1 MFFSC
6 KDARTKLIEFCAQ
19 KEADKTR
26 RKMNSFKKIALGLAA
41 AMSFGVLSALPTSAA
56 VNAPTLTI
64 DSATDAVTSGES
76 ATAVVTLSFISET
89 SADTATIISAMF
101 SQPTGAAK
109 SATLSLLETSTSSVV
124 IAGNNVSANVNSTVN
139 TPTYVTAK
147 FLVTLNAPTVAGT
160 YDAKILTTS
169 PINGPSVSWTV
180 TVKAADLTPSASTTT
195 SILNS
200 GEVTTATAD
209 ATVYAPKATSTD
221 AAAVIVV
228 TPKNAA
234 GGSATE
240 SILAT
245 VSGSGMIGSGS
256 NATSISAQGRS
267 LVIPSGNHIGVFAD
281 GTAGVSTITLTTLA
295 GVVLATEKVTFYGDI
310 ASIVATTV
318 KSVIPVGSNTSTI
331 KAVAYDASGVTVGAG
346 TLNAFSSDV
355 SVVSDSGTAA
365 TIVNGEAVFTLTGV
379 KTGGVAVTVKSGIV
393 SSSPVATRVEG
404 TATTVKLSFDKSR
417 YLPGEAANITV
428 QVLDAAGLPLSGKTH
443 ANLFATGGIVS
454 NYAFGSAS
462 DVLTATSVTTD
473 TATVKT
479 YKVFMPLVQ
488 NTIKITATGGSSLP
502 VAGQVVVSAEAVVE
516 DSAQKAATDAAKEAL
531 EASNAATT
539 AALDAAKAADAA
551 TAAAQAATDAVA
563 ALSESVTK
571 LIAGLQAQIKSLAAA
586 VAKIAKKVK
595 A

>member
-1 MFFSC
+1 V
-6 KDARTKLIEFCAQ
+6 
-19 KEADKTR
+19 
-26 RKMNSFKKIALGLAA
+26 NSFKKIALGLAA

-56 VNAPTLTI
+56 VNAPTLAI

-160 YDAKILTTS
+160 YDARILTTS

-195 SILNS
+195 SILNA

-318 KSVIPVGSNTSTI
+318 KSVIPVGSNVSTI
-331 KAVAYDASGVTVGAG
+331 KAVAYDAAGVTVGAG

-365 TIVNGEAVFTLTGV
+365 TIVNGEALFTLTGV
-379 KTGGVAVTVKSGIV
+379 KTGGVAVTVKSGTV
-393 SSSPVATRVEG
+393 SSAPVATRVEG
-404 TATTVKLSFDKSR
+404 AAATVKLSFDKAQ
-417 YLPGEAANITV
+417 YLPGEAATITV
-428 QVLDAAGLPLSGKTH
+428 QVLDAAGLPVSGKTH

-462 DVLTATSVTTD
+462 DVLTSASVTTD

-502 VAGQVVVSAEAVVE
+502 VAGQVVVSAEALVE

-563 ALSESVTK
+563 ALSESVAK
-571 LIAGLQAQIKSLAAA
+571 LIAGLQAQIKSLATV

>member
-1 MFFSC
+1 
-6 KDARTKLIEFCAQ
+6 
-19 KEADKTR
+19 
-26 RKMNSFKKIALGLAA
+26 MNSFKKIALGLAA
-41 AMSFGVLSALPTSAA
+41 AMSFGVMSALPTSAA

-101 SQPTGAAK
+101 SQPTGSAK

-124 IAGNNVSANVNSTVN
+124 IAGNNVSASINSTVN

-147 FLVTLNAPTVAGT
+147 FLVTLNTLSVAGT
-160 YDAKILTTS
+160 YEAKILTTS

-195 SILNS
+195 SILNA

-267 LVIPSGNHIGVFAD
+267 LVISSGNYIGVFAD
-281 GTAGVSTITLTTLA
+281 GTAGVSTITLTTLT
-295 GVVLATEKVTFYGDI
+295 GTVIATEKVTFYGDI
-310 ASIVATTV
+310 ASIVATAV
-318 KSVIPVGSNTSTI
+318 KPVIAVGSNASTI

-346 TLNAFSSDV
+346 TLNVFSSDV

-393 SSSPVATRVEG
+393 SSSPVPTRVEG
-404 TATTVKLSFDKSR
+404 TAATVKLSFDKEV
-417 YLPGEAANITV
+417 YLPGEAAVITV
-428 QVLDAAGLPLSGKTH
+428 QVIDASGLPVSGKTH
-443 ANLFATGGIVS
+443 ANLFATGGIVP
-454 NYAFGSAS
+454 NYAFGATS

-479 YKVFMPLVQ
+479 YKVFMPLTENVV
-488 NTIKITATGGSSLP
+488 KISATGGSSLP
-502 VAGQVVVSAEAVVE
+502 LAGQVTVTASAEVSNA
-516 DSAQKAATDAAKEAL
+516 AAKAATKASEEAAA
-531 EASNAATT
+531 AANAATN
-539 AALDAAKAADAA
+539 AALAAAKAADAA
-551 TAAAQAATDAVA
+551 TAAAQKASDSVA
-563 ALSESVTK
+563 ALSESVNK
-571 LIAGLQAQIKSLAAA
+571 LIASLQAQIKSLAAV

>member
-1 MFFSC
+1 
-6 KDARTKLIEFCAQ
+6 
-19 KEADKTR
+19 
-26 RKMNSFKKIALGLAA
+26 MNSFKKIALGLAA
-41 AMSFGVLSALPTSAA
+41 AMSFGVMSALPTSAA
-56 VNAPTLTI
+56 VIAPTLTI
-64 DSATDAVTSGES
+64 DSATDTITAGET

-89 SADTATIISAMF
+89 AADTATVLSAMF
-101 SQPTGAAK
+101 AQPTGAAK
-109 SATLSLLETSTSSVV
+109 TATLTLLETTSATVS
-124 IAGNNVSANVNSTVN
+124 IAGSNLSADVNSTIG
-139 TPTYVTAK
+139 TPGYVTAK
-147 FLVTLNAPTVAGT
+147 FTVSLVAPAIAGT
-160 YDAKILTTS
+160 YEARILTTR
-169 PINGPSVSWTV
+169 PATGPSVAWTV
-180 TVKAADLTPSASTTT
+180 TVKASDLTPSASTTT
-195 SILNS
+195 SILNA

-281 GTAGVSTITLTTLA
+281 GTAGVSTITLTTLT
-295 GVVLATEKVTFYGDI
+295 GTVIATEKVTFYGDI
-310 ASIVATTV
+310 ASIVATAV
-318 KSVIPVGSNTSTI
+318 KPVIAVGSNVSTI

-379 KTGGVAVTVKSGIV
+379 KTGGVAVTVKSGTV
-393 SSSPVATRVEG
+393 SSSPVPTRVEG
-404 TATTVKLSFDKSR
+404 TAATVKLSFDKEV
-417 YLPGEAANITV
+417 YLPGEAAVITV
-428 QVLDAAGLPLSGKTH
+428 QVIDAAGLPVSGKTH
-443 ANLFATGGIVS
+443 ANLFATGGIVP
-454 NYAFGSAS
+454 NYAFGATS

-479 YKVFMPLVQ
+479 YKVFMPLTENVV
-488 NTIKITATGGSSLP
+488 KISATGGSSLP
-502 VAGQVVVSAEAVVE
+502 LAGQVAVTASAEVSNA
-516 DSAQKAATDAAKEAL
+516 AAKAATKASEEAAA
-531 EASNAATT
+531 AANAATN
-539 AALDAAKAADAA
+539 AALAAAKAADAA
-551 TAAAQAATDAVA
+551 TAAAQKASDSVA

-571 LIAGLQAQIKSLAAA
+571 LIASLQAQIKSLAAV

>member
-1 MFFSC
+1 V
-6 KDARTKLIEFCAQ
+6 
-19 KEADKTR
+19 
-26 RKMNSFKKIALGLAA
+26 NSFKKIALGLAA

-56 VNAPTLTI
+56 VIQPTLTI
-64 DSATDAVTSGES
+64 DSATDSIVAGET

-89 SADTATIISAMF
+89 AADTATVLSAIF
-101 SQPTGAAK
+101 SQPSGSSK
-109 SATLSLLETSTSSVV
+109 SATLTLLETATSVV
-124 IAGNNVSANVNSTVN
+124 TIAAGSLSADVNSTVG
-139 TPTYVTAK
+139 TPGFVTAK
-147 FLVTLNAPTVAGT
+147 FTVSLVAPSVAGT
-160 YDAKILTTS
+160 YEARILTTR
-169 PINGPSVSWTV
+169 PAAGPSVAWTV
-180 TVKAADLTPSASTTT
+180 TVKAADITPSAATTT
-195 SILNS
+195 SILNA
-200 GEVTTATAD
+200 GETTAAVAD

-245 VSGSGMIGSGS
+245 VSGSGMIGHGS

-281 GTAGVSTITLTTLA
+281 GTAGVSTITLTTLT
-295 GVVLATEKVTFYGDI
+295 GTVLATEKVTFYGDI

-318 KSVIPVGSNTSTI
+318 KSVIPVGSNVSTI
-331 KAVAYDASGVTVGAG
+331 KAVAYDAAGVTVGAG
-346 TLNAFSSDV
+346 TLNAFSSNV

-365 TIVNGEAVFTLTGV
+365 TIVNGEALFTLTGV
-379 KTGGVAVTVKSGIV
+379 KTGGVAVTIKSGTV
-393 SSSPVATRVEG
+393 SSAPVATRVEG
-404 TATTVKLSFDKSR
+404 TAATVKLSFDKAA
-417 YLPGEAANITV
+417 YLPGEAATITV
-428 QVLDAAGLPLSGKTH
+428 QVLDATGLPVSGKTH

-462 DVLTATSVTTD
+462 DVLTSTSVTTD

-502 VAGQVVVSAEAVVE
+502 VAGQVVVSAEALVE

-563 ALSESVTK
+563 ALSESVAK
-571 LIAGLQAQIKSLAAA
+571 LIAGLQAQIKSLATV